1 MKTAIISDVHS
12 NLEALEA
19 VIKDIDKEKVDRIIS
34 LGDIVGYGANPN
46 EVIDLFIEHDI
57 KSVKGNHDEAV
68 LNEELLEWFN
78 PHARGAIEKTRAI
91 ITPYSYDYLK
101 SLPSFLV
108 IKGVRY
114 VHGCPPDSY
123 IDYLGEDEDVSH
135 AQAFHNFREKIC
147 FVGHTHWTEG
157 IREKKMEVERY
168 LIKKRKFIE
177 KTFEHVPI
185 DFGYSFAVRS
195 GERCIY
201 NPGSVGQPRDSPRA
215 KYCIFYEDEKEIEP
229 RAVEYDIYKAATKI
243 REVIGDE
250 SLAERLFEGR

>member
-19 VIKDIDKEKVDRIIS
+19 VLRDIDKEKADRIIS

-46 EVIDLFIEHDI
+46 EVITLFKKYKIE
-57 KSVKGNHDEAV
+57 SVKGNHDEAV

-78 PHARGAIEKTRAI
+78 DHAKNAIKKTRAI
-91 ITPYSYDYLK
+91 LNNESKQYLRSLK
-101 SLPSFLV
+101 SFIV
-108 IKGVRY
+108 DDGIRY

-123 IDYLGEDEDVSH
+123 MDYLGQDVSDV
-135 AQAFHNFREKIC
+135 QAFRNFREKIC

-157 IREKKMEVERY
+157 IIEKKMEVEKY
-168 LIKKRKFIE
+168 IIEKRKFIE